1 MNSTGALCALAAA
14 TALLASCGRAEAPLP
29 QAAATATPA
38 AAAGTSAMPHGDH
51 NPHHGG
57 IVMMKGDL
65 HYEVVVDP
73 SGKAH
78 HLYFT
83 DAVRDDL
90 PASVAS
96 AATLTIHRP
105 GAEDETIPLS
115 IDETGESW
123 VGSGKA
129 VEAGP
134 KTSVRVAFTL
144 HDDTPYWIDLPL
156 AR

>member
-1 MNSTGALCALAAA
+1 
-14 TALLASCGRAEAPLP
+14 
-29 QAAATATPA
+29 
-38 AAAGTSAMPHGDH
+38 MPHGDH

-73 SGKAH
+73 TGRAH

-83 DAVRDDL
+83 DAVREDL

-96 AATLTIHRP
+96 TATLTIHRP
-105 GAEDETIPLS
+105 GADDEPIPLS
-115 IDETGESW
+115 IDESGESW
-123 VGSGKA
+123 TGSGRP

-144 HDDTPYWIDLPL
+144 RDDTPYWIDLPL
-156 AR
+156 AK